1 MSKLRDAYL
10 ETLSKNEE
18 TAYHLNHYL
27 AEHPEISGQEY
38 NSVKK
43 ITEILREKG
52 IEVEDKVA
60 GIDTSFKA
68 HITKAASDK
77 PKFGI
82 LMEYDALPGIGHAC
96 GHSASGSL
104 SLLTALTLWEM
115 QDKFEATVDLI
126 GTPNEEATGDK
137 IPMAKVGVFDGYDF
151 VMMIHMNSN
160 ETNPSVHFLALS
172 EMRVSFKGVTAHA
185 AAAPWEGKN
194 ALNAAMLTCNAID
207 MMRQQL
213 KPDTRVSYII
223 TKGGEASNVI
233 PGEAEMIIN
242 MRNSDKF
249 DLERTLEKVM
259 NCIKGASVATETEY
273 TTVKTGEDFDNM
285 NINHTGTQAI
295 EEIMDFIDLPY
306 VEEEQGQAAGS
317 SDIGNVSYVCPAFH
331 PMMAISD
338 HYFPLHTKE
347 VADIMKS
354 DSINEVISQGARV
367 IGLFILKA
375 IEDPELLKEMKE
387 EFKKSIEGK

>member
-1 MSKLRDAYL
+1 MSKLRDIYFDK
-10 ETLSKNEE
+10 LSKNEE
-18 TAYHLNHYL
+18 IAYHLNHYL
-27 AEHPEISGQEY
+27 AEHPEVSGQEY

-60 GIDTSFKA
+60 GIDTSFIA
-68 HITKAASDK
+68 HMSKSSDDK

-82 LMEYDALPGIGHAC
+82 LMEYDALPRIGHAC

-115 QDKFEATVDLI
+115 KDYFDATVDLI
-126 GTPNEEATGDK
+126 GTPNEEVRGDK
-137 IPMAKVGVFDGYDF
+137 IPMAKAGVFDGYDF
-151 VMMIHMNSN
+151 VIMIHMNSD

-172 EMRVSFKGVTAHA
+172 EMRITFKGAGAHA

-194 ALNAAMLTCNAID
+194 ALNAALLTCNAID

-213 KPDTRVSYII
+213 KPDTRISYII
-223 TKGGEASNVI
+223 TKGGEASNI
-233 PGEAEMIIN
+233 TPEEAELIIN
-242 MRNSDKF
+242 MRNSTKY
-249 DLERTLEKVM
+249 DLANTRKKVM
-259 NCIKGASVATETEY
+259 NCIKGASIATDTRY
-273 TTVKTGEDFDNM
+273 TVEKTGEDFDDM
-285 NINHTGTQAI
+285 NINHTGTEAI
-295 EEIMDFIDLPY
+295 ENIMDSIDLPY
-306 VEEEQGQAAGS
+306 TQEKYGQAAGS

-354 DSINEVISQGARV
+354 DSINKIISQGAKV

-375 IEDPELLKEMKE
+375 IDNPELLKGIKQ
-387 EFKKSIEGK
+387 EFKKSIGEE